1 LAATQ
6 ALPARQIEEKHRKG
20 RFDAVPVLVTAA
32 LTVMAVLIH
41 GYHPYA
47 EDGGIYLPG
56 IFKLIH
62 PDLYPTWTG
71 FVTAQT
77 RFSLFAPTIAGLAR
91 LSGAGVMLCILC
103 VYVLSIW
110 GTLYAAWLIISRCAK
125 SREAELGAVAL
136 FALCITA
143 PAAGTSLL
151 LVDPYVTARSIS
163 TPCGLLAIAGALD
176 IISEF
181 RQTSRIRIRA
191 LALCAISLLVA
202 AAMHPLMACY
212 AAGCVVLLVCAAIS
226 SPRLRMAAFGAV
238 AFFAIIVASLVNF
251 VAPPEPRRYS
261 SVALSRD
268 YWFLS
273 TWHWYEIVGL
283 IAPLIVLWAI
293 TRSDVILNERGRWLA
308 QMAISAGITGIAV
321 SLLFAHQSAH
331 SYSVAMLQPLR
342 IFHVVYIV
350 MLLVVGTFMAATFL
364 QRDPVRWVAVG
375 VVLGALMFFVQNNTF
390 PHSAHIELPWSTPV
404 NDWERGFVWI
414 RDNTPKNA
422 SFALDARYIDSP
434 GEDAH
439 SFRAVAER
447 SSAPDYTKDGG
458 IAAID
463 PSLTAEWAAG
473 EAIQAG
479 LTDDSD
485 QQRREKLAQAHI
497 QWLVLESRSTTKFN
511 CPYQN
516 KSMKVCRVP
525 DL

>member
-1 LAATQ
+1 
-6 ALPARQIEEKHRKG
+6 
-20 RFDAVPVLVTAA
+20 
-32 LTVMAVLIH
+32 
-41 GYHPYA
+41 
-47 EDGGIYLPG
+47 
-56 IFKLIH
+56 
-62 PDLYPTWTG
+62 
-71 FVTAQT
+71 
-77 RFSLFAPTIAGLAR
+77 
-91 LSGAGVMLCILC
+91 
-103 VYVLSIW
+103 
-110 GTLYAAWLIISRCAK
+110 
-125 SREAELGAVAL
+125 
-136 FALCITA
+136 
-143 PAAGTSLL
+143 
-151 LVDPYVTARSIS
+151 
-163 TPCGLLAIAGALD
+163 
-176 IISEF
+176 
-181 RQTSRIRIRA
+181 
-191 LALCAISLLVA
+191 
-202 AAMHPLMACY
+202 
-212 AAGCVVLLVCAAIS
+212 
-226 SPRLRMAAFGAV
+226 MAAFGAV